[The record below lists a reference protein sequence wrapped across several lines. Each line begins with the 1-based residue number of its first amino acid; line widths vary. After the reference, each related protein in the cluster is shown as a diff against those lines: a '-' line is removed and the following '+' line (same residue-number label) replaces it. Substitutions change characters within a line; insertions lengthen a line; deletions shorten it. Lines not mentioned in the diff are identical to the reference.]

1 MPKVK
6 FLPSGIEVEAASGD
20 TLLDIALS
28 GGVAI
33 QHACGGFCACTT
45 CHCEIIDGVTELIPA
60 DSDEIERLEVLEN
73 RTDASRLACQTKIK
87 GDVTVRV
94 VNGED

>member
-6 FLPSGIEVEAASGD
+6 FLPSGVEVNANAGD
-20 TLLDIALS
+20 TLLDLALS
-28 GGVAI
+28 SNVSI

-45 CHCEIIDGVTELIPA
+45 CHCEVLSGSENLEAP
-60 DSDEIERLEVLEN
+60 DSDELERLEVLEN
-73 RTDASRLACQTKIK
+73 RTGHSRLACQSKVK

-94 VNGED
+94 VNFD

>member
-6 FLPSGIEVEAASGD
+6 FMPSGTEVEAKAGE
-20 TLLDIALS
+20 TLLDIALAHDVS
-28 GGVAI
+28 I

-45 CHCEIIDGVTELIPA
+45 CHCEVLAGAQNLESPGEDEL
-60 DSDEIERLEVLEN
+60 ERLEVLEN
-73 RTDASRLACQTKIK
+73 KTGHSRLACQSKIK

-94 VNGED
+94 VNFE

>member
-6 FLPSGIEVEAASGD
+6 FMPSGIEVEAKSGE
-20 TLLDIALS
+20 TLLDIALAHDVS
-28 GGVAI
+28 I

-45 CHCEIIDGVTELIPA
+45 CHCEILSGSEQLESPDADEL
-60 DSDEIERLEVLEN
+60 ERLEVLEE
-73 RTDASRLACQTKIK
+73 RTAHSRLACQSKIK

-94 VNGED
+94 VNFE